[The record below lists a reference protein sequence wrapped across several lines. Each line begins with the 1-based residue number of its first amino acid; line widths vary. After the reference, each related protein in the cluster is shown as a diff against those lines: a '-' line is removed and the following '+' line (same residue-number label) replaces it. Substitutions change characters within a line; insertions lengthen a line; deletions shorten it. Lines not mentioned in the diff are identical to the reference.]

1 MNRDL
6 ESNLAFN
13 LLQPELK
20 GHDVRIYL
28 SQTVGGKNKKVDE
41 LNILEYYEKE
51 LFYQLPHHL
60 KEVGIQTSFE
70 FLDDDFHLFP
80 LSICE
85 KVNDPKFINEIRSYS
100 PDLFISIRFGKIFD
114 KEILTLPRYGT
125 FNLHSGI
132 LPDYRGILGTLHALR
147 QGKKEVGCTLH
158 QIDDDRIDTGKIISV
173 AKLKVNITRSLFWH
187 IVQLYPLGCSM
198 IKKSIKKIEQG
209 KPIHT
214 RAQDLQ
220 SGAYY
225 SLPTGQHFEDLKMEG
240 FEILSQVDYL
250 EFLRTFISP
259 DLRIIG

>member
-1 MNRDL
+1 MNIILFLNRDL

-85 KVNDPKFINEIRSYS
+85 KVIQQHR
-100 PDLFISIRFGKIFD
+100 GKIWVESTEGKGSIFHF
-114 KEILTLPRYGT
+114 TLP
-125 FNLHSGI
+125 
-132 LPDYRGILGTLHALR
+132 
-147 QGKKEVGCTLH
+147 
-158 QIDDDRIDTGKIISV
+158 DD
-173 AKLKVNITRSLFWH
+173 
-187 IVQLYPLGCSM
+187 
-198 IKKSIKKIEQG
+198 
-209 KPIHT
+209 
-214 RAQDLQ
+214 
-220 SGAYY
+220 
-225 SLPTGQHFEDLKMEG
+225 
-240 FEILSQVDYL
+240 
-250 EFLRTFISP
+250 
-259 DLRIIG
+259 